1 MASAATITVT
11 PSVTTVGALFK
22 YSYSISNTGSDDSFL
37 IDIPVSGPI
46 LSLTAPAGFKTA
58 FDSGL
63 DLVSFLED
71 TSMFGSTPRS
81 GFFFESPFAPSPVQ
95 FQATLLSN
103 TTGNLYT
110 LSGPTSAPVPE
121 PGYFPLF
128 LLVGTAWLVSIR
140 RQRRGHAAPVWPKE

>member
-11 PSVTTVGALFK
+11 PTVTTVGALFK

-46 LSLTAPAGFKTA
+46 TNLKTPAGFTSA

-63 DLVSFLED
+63 DLVSFLEN
-71 TSMFGSTPRS
+71 TSMFGPTPVS
-81 GFFFESPFAPSPVQ
+81 GFSFQSPFAPSPVL

-103 TTGNLYT
+103 TTGDLYT
-110 LSGPTSAPVPE
+110 LSGPTQSPVPE
-121 PGYFPLF
+121 PGYFPL
-128 LLVGTAWLVSIR
+128 LLLMGTACLITIR
-140 RQRRGHAAPVWPKE
+140 GRRRDGVTAWSKE